1 MAYADY
7 TYYSMVYMGTSL
19 TEDTFP
25 ALAVKASAYVD
36 YVTMGRAKNASGDA
50 ADAVKNAVC
59 ALAEIIQDGS
69 KLNAVSTDTERAVSS
84 ETVGDWTRSFGSKN
98 VSATD
103 VQLIE
108 SRKREAVVMYLAPY
122 RLLRARGYGTCPCFP
137 TL

>member
-7 TYYSMVYMGTSL
+7 TYYSTIYMGTSL
-19 TEDTFP
+19 TEDAFP
-25 ALAVKASAYVD
+25 ALSVKASAYVD
-36 YVTMGRAKNASGDA
+36 YVTMDRAKSASGDA

-69 KLNAVSTDTERAVSS
+69 KLNAVSTDAERPVSS
-84 ETVGDWTRSFGSKN
+84 ETVGSWSRSFGSKN

-122 RLLRARGYGTCPCFP
+122 GLLRARGYGPCPCFP

>member
-7 TYYSMVYMGTSL
+7 IYYATVYMGMSL
-19 TEDTFP
+19 PEDIFP

-59 ALAEIIQDGS
+59 ALCEIIQDGN
-69 KLNAVSTDTERAVSS
+69 KLNAASADTERPVSS
-84 ETVGDWTRSFGSKN
+84 ETVGAWTRSFGSKN

-108 SRKREAVVMYLAPY
+108 SRKREAVMMYLAPY
-122 RLLRARGYGTCPCFP
+122 GLLRARGYGTCPCSP

>member
-1 MAYADY
+1 MTYADY
-7 TYYSMVYMGTSL
+7 TYYSTVYMGATL
-19 TEDTFP
+19 TEDIFP

-59 ALAEIIQDGS
+59 ALAEITQDGS
-69 KLNAVSTDTERAVSS
+69 KLNSVSTDTERAVSS
-84 ETVGDWTRSFGSKN
+84 ETVGALTRSFGSKN

-122 RLLRARGYGTCPCFP
+122 GLLRARGYGPCPCSP